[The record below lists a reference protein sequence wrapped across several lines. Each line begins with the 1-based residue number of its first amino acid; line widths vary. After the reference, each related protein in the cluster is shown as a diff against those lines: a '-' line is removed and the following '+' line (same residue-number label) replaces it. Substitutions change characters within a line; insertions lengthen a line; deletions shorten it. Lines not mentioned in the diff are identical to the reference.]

1 MGEKNKMNMKILSF
15 LFLLLLLCGC
25 TKKIADPVNETAVS
39 FQIVD
44 CDVADEFFSGDP
56 NSLAKPYGYYACA
69 CPSQDCDTVTIII
82 SLAEAMWVDII
93 IRNATGYDLRNYSG
107 IYGPG
112 AAEIKWD
119 RKSKKG
125 KRVKTGIY
133 IVHAHTEDGHEGDF
147 FLVLE

>member
-1 MGEKNKMNMKILSF
+1 MDMKILSF
-15 LFLLLLLCGC
+15 LCLLLLLCGC
-25 TKKIADPVNETAVS
+25 TKRIADPVNETAVS

-44 CDVADEFFSGDP
+44 CDEADEFFSGNP
-56 NSLAKPYGYYACA
+56 NSLVKPYGYYACA
-69 CPSQDCDTVTIII
+69 CPSQDSDTVTIII
-82 SLAEAMWVDII
+82 SLAETMWVDIV

-125 KRVKTGIY
+125 KRVKPGIY
-133 IVHAHTEDGHEGDF
+133 IISMCTERHQEADVI
-147 FLVLE
+147 LVLE